1 MSSELKPI
9 SEMFPYLM
17 KQAGLRI
24 SNSQLVPMVAERAK
38 TVPQNI
44 ISADSSLTSVL
55 LMQTHALSGIEACRC
70 IAPHIL
76 ASEGQRV
83 AVLLYEYHMKL

>member
-17 KQAGLRI
+17 RQAGLRI
-24 SNSQLVPMVAERAK
+24 SNSQLKPIGVERPK
-38 TVPQNI
+38 TIPQNI
-44 ISADSSLTSVL
+44 ILADTSLMSVL
-55 LMQTHALSGIEACRC
+55 LMQRHSLSEIDTCRC

-76 ASEGQRV
+76 ASEAQRV
-83 AVLLYEYHMKL
+83 VVLLYEYHMKL